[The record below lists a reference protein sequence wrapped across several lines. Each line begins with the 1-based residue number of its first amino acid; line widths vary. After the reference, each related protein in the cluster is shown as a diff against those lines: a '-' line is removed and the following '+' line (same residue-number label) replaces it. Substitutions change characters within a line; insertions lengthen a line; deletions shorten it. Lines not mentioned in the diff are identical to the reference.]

1 MFSGD
6 IELSINDSNIT
17 YMIPVLTLDGPS
29 GVGKGTVASI
39 IAQALDWHLLDSG
52 AIYRAFA
59 IAVRNRNIKIND
71 IDGLLRL
78 ATELDLRFELVPNQQ
93 SLKVYLDN
101 IEVSTELRT
110 EKTAELASK
119 LAMIGRLRKS
129 LLIKQQKFKRPPGLV
144 ADGRD
149 MGKVVFPDAPF
160 KVFLTAE
167 VSERAKRRL
176 KQLQESGITGNI
188 SHTLAEVQKR
198 DERDVNRQ
206 HSPLMPAKD
215 ALIIDTTNLTINEV
229 ITKVMALIKA

>member
-1 MFSGD
+1 
-6 IELSINDSNIT
+6 
-17 YMIPVLTLDGPS
+17 MIPVLTLDGPS

-39 IAQALDWHLLDSG
+39 IAQKLDWHLLDSG

-59 IAVRNRNIKIND
+59 IVARDNDIKIDD
-71 IDGLLRL
+71 IDGLLKL
-78 ATELDLRFELVPNQQ
+78 ANNFDISFKLNSNHEPLN
-93 SLKVYLDN
+93 VYLN
-101 IEVSTELRT
+101 NVEVSSELRT
-110 EKTAELASK
+110 EKTAALASQFAK
-119 LAMIGRLRKS
+119 IKSLRKV
-129 LLIKQQKFKRPPGLV
+129 LLVKQRQFKKLPGLV

-149 MGKVVFPDAPF
+149 MGTVVFPDAPF

-176 KQLQESGITGNI
+176 KQLQESGIAGNI

-206 HSPLMPAKD
+206 HSPLKPAKD
-215 ALIIDTTNLTINEV
+215 ALVIDTTNLTINEV

>member
-1 MFSGD
+1 
-6 IELSINDSNIT
+6 
-17 YMIPVLTLDGPS
+17 MIPVLTLDGPS

-39 IAQALDWHLLDSG
+39 IAQKLDWHLLDSG

-59 IAVRNRNIKIND
+59 IVASNNDIKIGD
-71 IDGLLRL
+71 IDNLLKL
-78 ATELDLRFELVPNQQ
+78 ANNFDISFKLNSNHEPLN
-93 SLKVYLDN
+93 VYLN
-101 IEVSTELRT
+101 NVEVSSELRT
-110 EKTAELASK
+110 EKTAALASQFAK
-119 LAMIGRLRKS
+119 IESLRKV
-129 LLIKQQKFKRPPGLV
+129 LLVKQRQFKKLPGLV

-149 MGKVVFPDAPF
+149 MGTVVFPDAPF

-167 VSERAKRRL
+167 VEERAKRRL
-176 KQLQESGITGNI
+176 KQLQETGIAGNI

>member
-1 MFSGD
+1 
-6 IELSINDSNIT
+6 
-17 YMIPVLTLDGPS
+17 MIPVLTLDGPS

-39 IAQALDWHLLDSG
+39 IAQKLDWHLLDSG

-59 IAVRNRNIKIND
+59 IVASNNDIKIDD
-71 IDGLLRL
+71 IDGLLEL
-78 ATELDLRFELVPNQQ
+78 ANNFDISFKLNSNHEPLN
-93 SLKVYLDN
+93 VYLN
-101 IEVSTELRT
+101 NVEVSSELRT
-110 EKTAELASK
+110 EKTAALASQFAK
-119 LAMIGRLRKS
+119 IESLRKV
-129 LLIKQQKFKRPPGLV
+129 LLVKQRQFKKLPGLV

-149 MGKVVFPDAPF
+149 MGTVVFPEASF

-167 VSERAKRRL
+167 VEERAKRRL
-176 KQLQESGITGNI
+176 KQLQETGIAGNI

-215 ALIIDTTNLTINEV
+215 ALVIDTTNLTINEV

>member
-1 MFSGD
+1 
-6 IELSINDSNIT
+6 
-17 YMIPVLTLDGPS
+17 MIPVLTLDGPS

-39 IAQALDWHLLDSG
+39 IAQKLDWHLLDSG

-59 IAVRNRNIKIND
+59 IVASNNDIKIDD
-71 IDGLLRL
+71 IDDLLKL
-78 ATELDLRFELVPNQQ
+78 ANNFDISFKLNSNHEPLN
-93 SLKVYLDN
+93 VYLN
-101 IEVSTELRT
+101 NVEVSSELRT
-110 EKTAELASK
+110 EKTAALASQFAK
-119 LAMIGRLRKS
+119 IESLRKT
-129 LLIKQQKFKRPPGLV
+129 LLVKQRQFKKLPGLV

-149 MGKVVFPDAPF
+149 MGTVVFPDASF

-167 VSERAKRRL
+167 VEERAKRRL
-176 KQLQESGITGNI
+176 KQLQETGIAGNI

>member
-1 MFSGD
+1 
-6 IELSINDSNIT
+6 
-17 YMIPVLTLDGPS
+17 MIPVLTLDGPS

-39 IAQALDWHLLDSG
+39 IAQKLDWHLLDSG

-59 IAVRNRNIKIND
+59 IVASNNDIKIDD
-71 IDGLLRL
+71 IDGLLKL
-78 ATELDLRFELVPNQQ
+78 ANNFDISFKLNSNHEPLN
-93 SLKVYLDN
+93 VYLN
-101 IEVSTELRT
+101 NVEVSSELRT
-110 EKTAELASK
+110 EKTAALASQFAK
-119 LAMIGRLRKS
+119 IKSLRKV
-129 LLIKQQKFKRPPGLV
+129 LLVKQRQFKKLPGLV

-149 MGKVVFPDAPF
+149 MGTVVFPDAPF

-176 KQLQESGITGNI
+176 KQLQESGIAGNI

-206 HSPLMPAKD
+206 HSPLKPAKD
-215 ALIIDTTNLTINEV
+215 ALVIDTTNLTINEV